1 MPELAIGH
9 APGRAELDAFEATAR
24 RDARE
29 LVVGALIAD
38 DAGRIFVQR
47 RSEQRALFPGCW
59 DLVGGHLEPDETIVE
74 ALEREIFEETGW
86 TLETIGLVVYTLDWE
101 ANGHEKREVDLLVT
115 VAGDLSNPQ
124 LEREKVTEGR
134 WLRPG
139 EVGLLLEHRRP
150 RRHLRL
156 RGGGAGL
163 RAARRR
169 LAGPTAGFTMIE
181 SAEYTVFLKQVSLG
195 PTYASLCSARRDPGG
210 LVKVYAIR
218 CKLGKPRSGVAPE
231 GNR

>member
-9 APGRAELDAFEATAR
+9 VPGPAELDAFEATAR

-47 RSEQRALFPGCW
+47 RSERRALFPGCW
-59 DLVGGHLEPDETIVE
+59 DLVGGHLEPEETIME

-86 TLETIGLVVYTLDWE
+86 TLKTMGPVVYTLDWE

-139 EVGLLLEHRRP
+139 EMGLLLEHRDPGDTFVFEVVTR
-150 RRHLRL
+150 
-156 RGGGAGL
+156 AFA
-163 RAARRR
+163 AARRR
-169 LAGPTAGFTMIE
+169 LAGLTAGCII
-181 SAEYTVFLKQVSLG
+181 LDQ
-195 PTYASLCSARRDPGG
+195 PPG
-210 LVKVYAIR
+210 IT
-218 CKLGKPRSGVAPE
+218 P
-231 GNR
+231 